1 MEVQITLDEALV
13 TMRRN
18 ALSAALRNV
27 NLHRFS
33 SKGSSREVTE
43 YVAERLG
50 VYPGDIR
57 LWLISDGVPE
67 CYLDTFLSMLNE
79 HSVWARYQ
87 LRPTRKLA
95 SWYLGGAH
103 A

>member
-43 YVAERLG
+43 YVA
-50 VYPGDIR
+50 
-57 LWLISDGVPE
+57 
-67 CYLDTFLSMLNE
+67 
-79 HSVWARYQ
+79 
-87 LRPTRKLA
+87 
-95 SWYLGGAH
+95 
-103 A
+103 